1 MNRPLSA
8 ATAALALVLALAWS
22 PPLQARKITLAE
34 ALDLARAHRAEVA
47 EADADV
53 ALADLAGLRARM
65 QRLRLTVGTELT
77 EQVQRLHANAP
88 AELCRSLEGLCGAPG
103 HARLFDLTANLE
115 VPLWAGFA
123 IQAGVQRADHLT
135 LAARESKQALLR
147 RLTLEV
153 TSAYWTARQIERQL
167 QVAQRGLQRKAELA
181 SILNARTR
189 AGVVPGTDSSRAQ
202 SAALRQRAAL
212 ADLTGRLHQARAQ
225 LAAVLQV
232 DEEVEPAEDPG
243 ERMLPHPALEQM
255 VAESEQRRPEV
266 RAARAQ
272 LQAGDQAVRV
282 ARGGLWPQV
291 SLFGRANAQ
300 NEILGIPQSRP
311 IASFLAGVIVRWNLF
326 DSLNTYTAIRQAEQ
340 ERDRSAQAHLRARTQ
355 ARTEVRVA
363 YRGLEAARLRRTLL
377 EQALAIS
384 RDGYELLRRRYE
396 GGSALLIELRDA
408 EEEMEGL
415 EAAVIENDMDIA
427 RAATELDTA
436 RGEL

>member
-1 MNRPLSA
+1 MKRHLPA
-8 ATAALALVLALAWS
+8 AAGALVLLLVLAFA
-22 PPLQARKITLAE
+22 PPLQARRITLAE
-34 ALDLARAHRAEVA
+34 ALDLARARRAEVA
-47 EADADV
+47 EAEADV
-53 ALADLAGLRARM
+53 ALAELSRLQAQM
-65 QRLRLTVGTELT
+65 QRLRLTVGSELT

-88 AELCRSLEGLCGAPG
+88 AELCRSLQGLCSTPG
-103 HARLFDLTANLE
+103 RARLFDLTANLE

-135 LAARESKQALLR
+135 LAAREQKQALLR

-167 QVAQRGLQRKAELA
+167 DVAQRGLQRKAELA

-202 SAALRQRAAL
+202 SAALRQRASL

-225 LAAVLQV
+225 LAAVLQI
-232 DEEVEPAEDPG
+232 DEEVEPGEDPG
-243 ERMLPHPALEQM
+243 EQMLPLPALDQM

-266 RAARAQ
+266 RAAQAQ
-272 LQAGDQAVRV
+272 MQAGEQAVRV

-311 IASFLAGVIVRWNLF
+311 IASFLAGVVVRWNLF
-326 DSLNTYTAIRQAEQ
+326 DSLSTYSAIRQAER

-363 YRGLEAARLRRTLL
+363 YRRLEAARLRRTLL
-377 EQALAIS
+377 EQALAIA
-384 RDGYELLRRRYE
+384 RDGYQLLRRRYE

-408 EEEMEGL
+408 EEELEGL
-415 EAAVIENDMDIA
+415 ESAVIENDMDIA
-427 RAATELDTA
+427 RAATELETA
-436 RGEL
+436 RGDT